1 MESSQ
6 QQRIALMIQ
15 YLGTRFHGWQ
25 RQPKDRSVQGDI
37 ETAIESVLGMP
48 TTLHGAGRT
57 DAGVH
62 ASAMVGHFD
71 AIGPIPAHRW
81 ATVLN
86 SRLADDVVILAST
99 AVSDDWHARFSATS
113 RRYRYSLYTDPKP
126 NLFLAPYTWHYYQE
140 HLDVELMQ
148 QALTPLVGRHHLAAF
163 HRTGSNRTHS
173 WVDVHEAQCRRRG
186 EIVDIEVQAS
196 GFLYGM
202 IRLLVGQL
210 VQVGRRIQSPES
222 FTEIWQQ
229 EWRDRVKY
237 AAPARGLCL
246 LRVGY
251 PESPFPE
258 RISANAL
265 PQFLVPSVS

>member
-1 MESSQ
+1 MTSSQ
-6 QQRIALMIQ
+6 QRRIALMIQ
-15 YLGTRFHGWQ
+15 YMGTGFHGWQ
-25 RQPKDRSVQGDI
+25 RQPNERSVQGDI
-37 ETAIESVLGMP
+37 EAALDSVLGRP

-62 ASAMVGHFD
+62 AAAMVGHFD

-81 ATVLN
+81 ASVLN
-86 SRLADDVVILAST
+86 SRLADDVVILAS
-99 AVSDDWHARFSATS
+99 APVASDWHARFSASS
-113 RRYRYSLYTDPKP
+113 RRYRYTLYTDPKP

-140 HLDVELMQ
+140 FLDVDLMRN
-148 QALTPLVGRHHLAAF
+148 ALCPLVGRHHLAAF
-163 HRTGSNRTHS
+163 HRTGSNRPHS
-173 WVDVHEAQCRRRG
+173 WVDVHEVQCQRRG
-186 EIVDIEVQAS
+186 EVVDIEVQAS

-202 IRLLVGQL
+202 MRLLVGML
-210 VQVGRRIQSPES
+210 VQVGRRIYTPES

-246 LRVGY
+246 LSVGY

-258 RISANAL
+258 RIGANTL
-265 PQFLVPSVS
+265 PHFLIPSV